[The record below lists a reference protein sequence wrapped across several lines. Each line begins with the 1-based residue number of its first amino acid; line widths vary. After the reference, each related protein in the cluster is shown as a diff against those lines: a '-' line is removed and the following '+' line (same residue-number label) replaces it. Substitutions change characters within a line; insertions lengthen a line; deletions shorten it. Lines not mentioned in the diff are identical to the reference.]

1 MNADH
6 YRDLS
11 SARTA
16 TLPQSNSAACVFSNF
31 RFFSPPSFSLG
42 FPFPLHI
49 FSFFPTPSPR
59 VQVVI
64 RAMAAYQPIPKA
76 REKSEATEEIKGRGV
91 RNAVNVIV

>member
-1 MNADH
+1 MPITTGICAAH
-6 YRDLS
+6 VPLRFLKVIQQRVYFPTSGSSRPRLFLS
-11 SARTA
+11 GF
-16 TLPQSNSAACVFSNF
+16 L
-31 RFFSPPSFSLG
+31 SPFT
-42 FPFPLHI
+42 F